1 MMVMMV
7 MFVVMVMVVVVVMMM
22 MMVRHTLIVSFLD
35 QAIHLVGHLCFLHR
49 DDRIRDICQ
58 RCGLGQT
65 YVAESGNENCR
76 SGKSEFD

>member
-1 MMVMMV
+1 MVVMV
-7 MFVVMVMVVVVVMMM
+7 MFVVMVVMMM

-49 DDRIRDICQ
+49 DDRICHICQ

>member
-1 MMVMMV
+1 
-7 MFVVMVMVVVVVMMM
+7 
-22 MMVRHTLIVSFLD
+22 
-35 QAIHLVGHLCFLHR
+35 LCFLHR
-49 DDRIRDICQ
+49 DDRICHICQ